1 MVLPSSEAKGTS
13 SPIVQ
18 ALSNLVV
25 SSRGLKRQRERP
37 FSDRHQKSVFQGSDS
52 EEERH
57 EQSDQKQDKDEVAN
71 KRGRTGLPVREPA
84 IPADEVMSSSSSYDH
99 KSKKHE
105 KDKHKKH
112 KKHKKKKHKKKDK
125 KCS

>member
-1 MVLPSSEAKGTS
+1 MRFAVKQCGITMVLPSSEAKGTS

-57 EQSDQKQDKDEVAN
+57 EQSDQKQDKDEVHTMPDSHN
-71 KRGRTGLPVREPA
+71 SRMRTCLKQRGSISVCYS
-84 IPADEVMSSSSSYDH
+84 V
-99 KSKKHE
+99 
-105 KDKHKKH
+105 
-112 KKHKKKKHKKKDK
+112 
-125 KCS
+125 

>member
-13 SPIVQ
+13 SPMVQ
-18 ALSNLVV
+18 ALNNLV

-57 EQSDQKQDKDEVAN
+57 EQSDQKQDKDEVHN
-71 KRGRTGLPVREPA
+71 MPDSHNSRMRTHLKQRGSNSVCYS
-84 IPADEVMSSSSSYDH
+84 V
-99 KSKKHE
+99 
-105 KDKHKKH
+105 
-112 KKHKKKKHKKKDK
+112 
-125 KCS
+125 